1 MMPKRQILLLAEA
14 FSNAGNGFLT
24 SIIILSMADQA
35 IFAEFTILGTAVLA
49 AKIIYQYLIVNQF
62 NLTKFELTI
71 DSKKLIYRFMIY
83 TIICILFILIT
94 ESLII
99 FFTLSKFHTALALFI
114 LFELIYIYLRAITL
128 KKLSYI
134 SLLISSCAKT
144 VVSILLFINLIDHNS
159 SVEEIFT
166 CLAISCFLSILIL
179 IKDFRYMRNSISI
192 STVKKDFLDIGKY
205 QLPTGAISWV
215 KTSAPYFI
223 INLLLGEDKLIVYRT
238 LQIVYAPLA
247 LAFSIFESYLPQKL
261 AMMKYMKD
269 GKGLLLSHI
278 SRLVYFSPIMVF
290 LYFFLILLLK
300 SLTSI
305 AAFQQISVLQILIY
319 SLFVIMI
326 PFNAVLQIGLRYLE
340 QARTILLINVSE
352 INIMI
357 VSIFLISKY
366 LGLNAVLAY
375 FVIASCVI
383 NVIYFSKMRTS

>member
-1 MMPKRQILLLAEA
+1 
-14 FSNAGNGFLT
+14 
-24 SIIILSMADQA
+24 
-35 IFAEFTILGTAVLA
+35 
-49 AKIIYQYLIVNQF
+49 
-62 NLTKFELTI
+62 
-71 DSKKLIYRFMIY
+71 
-83 TIICILFILIT
+83 
-94 ESLII
+94 
-99 FFTLSKFHTALALFI
+99 
-114 LFELIYIYLRAITL
+114 
-128 KKLSYI
+128 
-134 SLLISSCAKT
+134 
-144 VVSILLFINLIDHNS
+144 
-159 SVEEIFT
+159 
-166 CLAISCFLSILIL
+166 
-179 IKDFRYMRNSISI
+179 
-192 STVKKDFLDIGKY
+192 
-205 QLPTGAISWV
+205 
-215 KTSAPYFI
+215 
-223 INLLLGEDKLIVYRT
+223 
-238 LQIVYAPLA
+238 
-247 LAFSIFESYLPQKL
+247 
-261 AMMKYMKD
+261 MKD
-269 GKGLLLSHI
+269 GKGLLFSHI